1 MHWNLPALVAVETS
15 PTGATTLMDDIDHRQ
30 ARSPQAAPLTIS
42 VRAAAELASIRRQM
56 RSWLSPSLSPA
67 DMDEVLLAAGEA
79 LANAIEH
86 GAPPITLSLEWTGEL
101 LLQLRVRDSG
111 AWRLSS
117 ETASRGLGIP
127 IMTALMD
134 SFTVETTDG
143 TAIQL
148 SRQFTT

>member
-1 MHWNLPALVAVETS
+1 
-15 PTGATTLMDDIDHRQ
+15 
-30 ARSPQAAPLTIS
+30 
-42 VRAAAELASIRRQM
+42 M
-56 RSWLSPSLSPA
+56 RNWLSPSLSPA
-67 DMDEVLLAAGEA
+67 DMDEVLLAGGEA

-111 AWRLSS
+111 SWRLSG